1 MLIKID
7 KLKRRPRQIVINE
20 QATGS
25 PALQDLIE
33 QGAVNF
39 NKSINGTLEVTRAGR
54 TIEVAGHLTTTITSP
69 CGRCLSPVVGQLE
82 VPVKLCYSDRCYTD
96 SDSIEEIPFVE
107 EVEIQ
112 REEISL
118 IPFSGDEIDL
128 QSDLAQEII
137 MALPQQPLCQ
147 ETCLGLCPVCGH
159 NLNQGSCDCEP
170 PIFHAGLA
178 TLKKFKVKH

>member
-33 QGAVNF
+33 QGTVTF
-39 NKSINGTLEVTRAGR
+39 KKSINGTLEVTRAGR

-69 CGRCLSPVVGQLE
+69 CGRCLAPVVGQLE
-82 VPVKLCYSDRCYTD
+82 VSVALCYADCD
-96 SDSIEEIPFVE
+96 SVEETPFAEEI
-107 EVEIQ
+107 EIQ
-112 REEISL
+112 SEEISL

-137 MALPQQPLCQ
+137 MALPQQPLCR
-147 ETCLGLCPVCGH
+147 ETCSGLCPVCGH

>member
-7 KLKRRPRQIVINE
+7 KLKRRPRQIVIDE
-20 QATGS
+20 QATDS
-25 PALQDLIE
+25 PALQNLIE
-33 QGAVNF
+33 QGTVTF
-39 NKSINGTLEVTRAGR
+39 NKSINGTLEVTRAGQI
-54 TIEVAGHLTTTITSP
+54 IEVAGHLTTTITSP
-69 CGRCLSPVVGQLE
+69 CGRCLSPVVSQLE
-82 VPVKLCYSDRCYTD
+82 VPVTLCYADC
-96 SDSIEEIPFVE
+96 DSIEEIPFAE
-107 EVEIQ
+107 EVEVQ
-112 REEISL
+112 RDEISL

-137 MALPQQPLCQ
+137 MALSQQPLCQ

-159 NLNQGSCDCEP
+159 NLNQSSCDCEP

>member
-20 QATGS
+20 QATGF

-33 QGAVNF
+33 QGTVNF

-54 TIEVAGHLTTTITSP
+54 TIEVAGHLATAITSP
-69 CGRCLSPVVGQLE
+69 CGRCLAPVAGQLE
-82 VPVKLCYSDRCYTD
+82 VPVALCYAD
-96 SDSIEEIPFVE
+96 SDNIEEIPFSE

-112 REEISL
+112 KEEISL

-128 QSDLAQEII
+128 QSDIAQEII

-178 TLKKFKVKH
+178 TLKKFKVKR